1 MDAAG
6 NETRLHYDPASNIIS
21 SEVWGTIGGPTRSN
35 NSTTGNVLLA
45 KGAAYFD
52 ELGRLY
58 QREAELFV
66 PVGVATV
73 RAPIISEGDLN
84 PSDGKITSFID
95 YDRNSR
101 ITFAT
106 AASPAS
112 ALEQTRFYY
121 DGLGRS
127 TCIINA
133 EGSEVTRIYDNNSNA
148 IKTTLVE
155 VHATGR
161 IAAET
166 FVGYNVFDALNRL
179 SRTTNN
185 LGQTRRLYYDS
196 RNLAIKTSDAQGPE
210 TPDPLGI
217 YPAGNI
223 NSDGNISHI
232 IHDGLGRSL
241 RTIQELTVSGQGGNP
256 IDQSNPSNP
265 DGKISEETSYDANSR
280 VTAVADDKGNA
291 TGYAYDN
298 QNRLILTTF
307 ADGTSKSIEYNA
319 DSQPIKSIDNSG
331 TIVQNTFDGL
341 GRPIRRDIILA
352 QGFKGTTLQNLRI

>member
-1 MDAAG
+1 MIGYTYAVSIDIDSFFDRIIRSVDAAG

-127 TCIINA
+127 TRIIN
-133 EGSEVTRIYDNNSNA
+133 DM
-148 IKTTLVE
+148 
-155 VHATGR
+155 
-161 IAAET
+161 
-166 FVGYNVFDALNRL
+166 D
-179 SRTTNN
+179 
-185 LGQTRRLYYDS
+185 
-196 RNLAIKTSDAQGPE
+196 
-210 TPDPLGI
+210 
-217 YPAGNI
+217 AGN
-223 NSDGNISHI
+223 
-232 IHDGLGRSL
+232 
-241 RTIQELTVSGQGGNP
+241 TQQ
-256 IDQSNPSNP
+256 
-265 DGKISEETSYDANSR
+265 
-280 VTAVADDKGNA
+280 TA
-291 TGYAYDN
+291 
-298 QNRLILTTF
+298 
-307 ADGTSKSIEYNA
+307 
-319 DSQPIKSIDNSG
+319 SQ
-331 TIVQNTFDGL
+331 L
-341 GRPIRRDIILA
+341 LA
-352 QGFKGTTLQNLRI
+352 L